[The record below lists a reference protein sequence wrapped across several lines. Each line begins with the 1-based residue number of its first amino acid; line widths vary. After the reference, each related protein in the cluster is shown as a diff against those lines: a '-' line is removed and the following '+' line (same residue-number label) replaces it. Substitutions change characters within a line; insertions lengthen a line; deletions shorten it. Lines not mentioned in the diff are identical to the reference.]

1 MVAKAFT
8 GRPRIGILGGLLVTH
23 AAMHMGEAQTVR
35 TAGGFG
41 SGI

>member
-8 GRPRIGILGGLLVTH
+8 GRPRIGILGALLVTH
-23 AAMHMGEAQTVR
+23 AALHMGEAQTVR
-35 TAGGFG
+35 TAAGFG